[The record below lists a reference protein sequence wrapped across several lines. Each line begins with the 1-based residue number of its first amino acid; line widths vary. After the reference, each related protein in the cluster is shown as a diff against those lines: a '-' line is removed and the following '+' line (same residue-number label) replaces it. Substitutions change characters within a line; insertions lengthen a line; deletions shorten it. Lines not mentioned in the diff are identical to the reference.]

1 MVVTMIK
8 INAVGDMFFGDYTI
22 SLGFGIRSSIYK
34 YGYNHHFKYV
44 EKELRDADIVF
55 GNLETVLS
63 DNAEDVNNIRSI
75 ICRGDKSFV
84 EILKNASFDSLNIA
98 NNHIMQ
104 HGEDAFLD
112 TVNTLKTNGI
122 DVIGIRDGGTFY
134 CKPVIK
140 EVNGR
145 RLGFLGYSL
154 VNEYFHKG
162 EPLYAY
168 GVALGI
174 NKDIRKL
181 REETDFV
188 IVSCHWGIEYIN
200 KPSNNIKHMAREMID
215 SGASIILGH
224 HPHVVQGIERYQDGI
239 IFYSLGNFLF
249 DFLWSSRTRESF
261 IAKIYIY
268 DDKIDYALTPICV
281 NNKYQI
287 VPMEQ
292 QSADKYR
299 DYVNSLSCVIEKDE
313 YIDLEN
319 SNYNY
324 YLKAYKENI
333 YNQAS
338 KFLYIIINIYRLDI
352 RFIKYFLKKCWRLS

>member
-1 MVVTMIK
+1 MIK

-44 EKELRDADIVF
+44 ENELRDADIVF

-63 DNAEDVNNIRSI
+63 DNALDVNNIKSI
-75 ICRGDKSFV
+75 ICRGDSTFV
-84 EILKNASFDSLNIA
+84 EVLKHASFDSLNIA
-98 NNHIMQ
+98 NNHILQ
-104 HGEDAFLD
+104 HGENAFID
-112 TVNTLKTNGI
+112 TINTLITNGI
-122 DVIGIRDGGTFY
+122 DVIGIRDGGVFF

-140 EVNGR
+140 EINGR
-145 RLGFLGYSL
+145 RLGILGYSL
-154 VNEYFHKG
+154 VNEYFYKG

-168 GVALGI
+168 GVNSKI
-174 NKDIRKL
+174 NNDIRKL

-200 KPSNNIKHMAREMID
+200 KPSNNIRQMAKEMID
-215 SGASIILGH
+215 SGASVILGH
-224 HPHVVQGIERYQDGI
+224 HPHVVQGVERYKDSI

-249 DFLWSSRTRESF
+249 DFLWSRRTRESF

-268 DDKIDYALTPICV
+268 DDKIDYELTPISI
-281 NNKYQI
+281 NNRYQI
-287 VPMEQ
+287 VPMEERC
-292 QSADKYR
+292 ADSYR
-299 DYVNSLSCVIEKDE
+299 NYVDSLSRGLEKDG
-313 YIDLEN
+313 YIDLED

-324 YLKAYKENI
+324 FIKAYKENI

-338 KFLYIIINIYRLDI
+338 KLLYIFLNIYRLDL
-352 RFIKYFLKKCWRLS
+352 RFIEYFLKKCWKIQ